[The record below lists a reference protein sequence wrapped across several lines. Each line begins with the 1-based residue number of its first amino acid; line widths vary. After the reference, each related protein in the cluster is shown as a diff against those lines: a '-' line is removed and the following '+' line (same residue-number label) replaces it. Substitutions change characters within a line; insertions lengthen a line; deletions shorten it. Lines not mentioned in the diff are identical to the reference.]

1 MKINI
6 ELVLFVLAYALPVA
20 VELLGRA
27 IRWNVTARM
36 LLFVIDFY
44 AFAGLILSVGM
55 VDTEIFARTCDIL
68 LIIPVLIRTMWL
80 GASMDTRA

>member
-27 IRWNVTARM
+27 VRWNVTARM

-44 AFAGLILSVGM
+44 AFAGLIISVGV
-55 VDTEIFARTCDIL
+55 VDKDNFARACDVL

>member
-1 MKINI
+1 MKVNI

-27 IRWNVTARM
+27 VRWNVTARM
-36 LLFVIDFY
+36 LLFVINFY
-44 AFAGLILSVGM
+44 ACVGLILSVGM
-55 VDTEIFARTCDIL
+55 VDKENFARACDIL
-68 LIIPVLIRTMWL
+68 LIIPVLVRTVWL